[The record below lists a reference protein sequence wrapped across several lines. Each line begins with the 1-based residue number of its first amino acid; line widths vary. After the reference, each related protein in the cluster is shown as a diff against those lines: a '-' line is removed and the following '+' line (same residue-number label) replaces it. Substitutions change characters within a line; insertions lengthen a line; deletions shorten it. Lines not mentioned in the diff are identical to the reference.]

1 MSTLTAHDIAHLW
14 LETDRRITDCDG
26 TRLDDHTRVWCDL
39 HMDLDYQQAYLLRV
53 WTNVGRGTMLDGERL
68 DVTVTDHLL
77 VFERA
82 FKSRVEVQ
90 WREKPRLFFEA
101 DADWTYEGNIWF
113 INQMES
119 IREMDADEFRRGRSP
134 EDLASLKAHNR
145 KVEDKDRWRAEK
157 LGLHHLLVPREEE

>member
-1 MSTLTAHDIAHLW
+1 
-14 LETDRRITDCDG
+14 
-26 TRLDDHTRVWCDL
+26 
-39 HMDLDYQQAYLLRV
+39 
-53 WTNVGRGTMLDGERL
+53 MLDGERL

-82 FKSRVEVQ
+82 FKSKVEVQ

-113 INQMES
+113 IQQMES
-119 IREMDADEFRRGRSP
+119 IREMDADDFRRRQSP
-134 EDLASLKAHNR
+134 EDFARLQAHNR

-157 LGLHHLLVPREEE
+157 LGLHHLLVPREGD